1 MLKAGR
7 LRVLSL
13 DGDKVGTA
21 GASLL
26 ASALRAA
33 KPGGAL
39 TDLHLDREGNDLDEE
54 AEKLALEIAGD
65 KVFRGEF
72 AGKAYIMLAGI
83 YRKQAEK
90 AASPDAKAE
99 LLKKA
104 HGTYQRV
111 YVANQSV
118 PEVAAEAYWQA
129 YETALALSNTD
140 LANETLKALAANP
153 KLKNTARAKKAVELA
168 K

>member
-54 AEKLALEIAGD
+54 AEKLLSKSFGAH
-65 KVFRGEF
+65 
-72 AGKAYIMLAGI
+72 
-83 YRKQAEK
+83 
-90 AASPDAKAE
+90 PDACLHLARSEPENERLQQKAE
-99 LLKKA
+99 SSQPGKPWLRCRRSLRF
-104 HGTYQRV
+104 RV
-111 YVANQSV
+111 EITD
-118 PEVAAEAYWQA
+118 P
-129 YETALALSNTD
+129 ALADAEEYSASSATR
-140 LANETLKALAANP
+140 T
-153 KLKNTARAKKAVELA
+153 KNQTRRTSGFPD
-168 K
+168 